1 MRACSF
7 HAHESKLL
15 PHFDDHLPLPTRKKP
30 YEDSGH
36 LTQIPEK
43 QSSHNICLGRLKKAF
58 EHCSILLVPSLCV
71 SLPFRQAFLRDL
83 SINLLWL

>member
-15 PHFDDHLPLPTRKKP
+15 PHFDDHLPLPTRKKQ
-30 YEDSGH
+30 YEDISH

-43 QSSHNICLGRLKKAF
+43 QSHNICLGSLKKAF
-58 EHCSILLVPSLCV
+58 EHCSILLVPSLGV
-71 SLPFRQAFLRDL
+71 SLPFCQTFLDAL
-83 SINLLWL
+83 SINLLWS